1 MLLVQVNL
9 QNVNLLELGV
19 KNASNHHSSSFEA
32 MHQIGTVEPVDVV
45 PNRQDKIAPQM
56 LD

>member
-1 MLLVQVNL
+1 MLLVQINF
-9 QNVNLLELGV
+9 QDVNLLEFGV

-45 PNRQDKIAPQM
+45 PDGQDKIAPQM